1 MTTPTPA
8 PAPAPRPRAVDH
20 GDHDLTVAV
29 WTEVLTA
36 LDDLTRE
43 SEVDAVPLAS
53 REYLYR
59 DGIAH
64 AADTIRAA
72 LAGPRTPAGT
82 VRAVVCVEVTCT
94 GCDTDVWG
102 AYYDGAP
109 HFDSIAAARDLT
121 DDDPARPWRWT
132 RVPGGWAVTCPT
144 CLAAEV
150 CATTGH
156 VWGPWI
162 ACRCAGSN
170 PAHPAGACPRWRT
183 CDRCQAGDQEPTHS
197 PAPRPVHRV
206 CAEQGHDWRG
216 PFPGGAWRECARCLT
231 VVPAVTVTFPGV
243 TTTTTGTPS
252 GQENPR

>member
-1 MTTPTPA
+1 MTTPPTA
-8 PAPAPRPRAVDH
+8 PAPTPVDH
-20 GDHDLTVAV
+20 DDGDPGLAVAV

-36 LDDLTRE
+36 LDDLARE
-43 SEVDAVPLAS
+43 SRVDAVPLAS

-94 GCDTDVWG
+94 GCGTDVWG
-102 AYYDGAP
+102 TYYDGAP
-109 HFDSIAAARDLT
+109 HFDSVTAARDVT
-121 DDDPARPWRWT
+121 DDDPGRPWRWT
-132 RVPGGWAVTCPT
+132 RVPGGWAVTCPA
-144 CLAAEV
+144 CLAAET
-150 CATTGH
+150 CAATGH

-170 PAHPAGACPRWRT
+170 PAHTAGACPRWRT
-183 CDRCQAGDQEPTHS
+183 CDRCQAGDQEPTD
-197 PAPRPVHRV
+197 APTRTRST
-206 CAEQGHDWRG
+206 A
-216 PFPGGAWRECARCLT
+216 
-231 VVPAVTVTFPGV
+231 
-243 TTTTTGTPS
+243 TTTTAP